1 MSLVGNLEDL
11 SLGDILQIISLSQ
24 KVGVL
29 ALESECGTGRIV
41 FSAGLIHG
49 ACLTGVDGHFSDL
62 RSLVVGKGLL
72 DPAGFDAC
80 ESRSADLGLTVEEL
94 LRSEASLDIVRL
106 DRLIQEA
113 VEAAVLEMFKWP
125 SGNFSFDVHRD
136 PDDADSQLILRVGIS
151 AQYLAMEGMRMHD
164 EMNRD
169 NDCDEFIEDGSDCP
183 SIDDLTAEEMFGIE
197 PADQPDENGAPES
210 GSDVHETDACVRESI
225 VATVLESTSAT
236 DSTPTFD
243 APQTLILID
252 PDAAVLEWVKLVLRD
267 EFRQIHGFQR
277 AEQGLMRIRQYLI
290 RGELPVILISP
301 DVEID
306 VLSGIHGL
314 GDFIKRLKAQAGRL
328 PIFGLVDGE
337 AQSAPKPQAPLDG
350 VLVRPPRSQLREAQA
365 DSEGSFARSLSKA
378 IAGFLSS

>member
-1 MSLVGNLEDL
+1 LIVTAAIGGN
-11 SLGDILQIISLSQ
+11 
-24 KVGVL
+24 
-29 ALESECGTGRIV
+29 
-41 FSAGLIHG
+41 
-49 ACLTGVDGHFSDL
+49 
-62 RSLVVGKGLL
+62 
-72 DPAGFDAC
+72 
-80 ESRSADLGLTVEEL
+80 
-94 LRSEASLDIVRL
+94 
-106 DRLIQEA
+106 
-113 VEAAVLEMFKWP
+113 
-125 SGNFSFDVHRD
+125 
-136 PDDADSQLILRVGIS
+136 VGIVALS
-151 AQYLAMEGMRMHD
+151 
-164 EMNRD
+164 
-169 NDCDEFIEDGSDCP
+169 
-183 SIDDLTAEEMFGIE
+183 
-197 PADQPDENGAPES
+197 GAPS
-210 GSDVHETDACVRESI
+210 PGLP
-225 VATVLESTSAT
+225 VLGG
-236 DSTPTFD
+236 
-243 APQTLILID
+243 LILID

-301 DVEID
+301 DVKID